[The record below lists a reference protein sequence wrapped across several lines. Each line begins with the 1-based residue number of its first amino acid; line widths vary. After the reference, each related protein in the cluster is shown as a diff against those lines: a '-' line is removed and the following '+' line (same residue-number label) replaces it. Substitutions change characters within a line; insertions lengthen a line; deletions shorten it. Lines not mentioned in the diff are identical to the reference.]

1 MLGLAYVGLLVC
13 AIAISLV
20 ENSSL
25 AATLVIGLA
34 LAGVEVYVLTRMA
47 GGFTVAVVPVVTVN
61 AVLLSAPVLWG
72 AVEGEVPIWAKA
84 AGSEEMHIRAALV
97 GIVFC
102 AGYTL
107 GAALV
112 GPKGMRFSGKG
123 LGLASRIRLPN
134 GVLVAVGYVGIFV
147 ALYGYQ
153 GALIQGRYL
162 GADGPFWA
170 VALSVVAT
178 PIAMLVLS
186 VVAVQ
191 RGSLRGIALVG
202 IGLLVL
208 ICFGRSTRVLALL
221 PMLVIAAKAIVTSE
235 RVRTKSVILAVA
247 ATGLLQ
253 MLALSGRSNPEGV
266 GLVPLGVRLL
276 TRPAEVFTGGGLS
289 ELVGNVLLSGP
300 LTAVVSNRS
309 IPSEA
314 FWTSLSP
321 MPGQLA
327 GWVEIKDSLRVNRYT
342 PFNALG
348 EIATQGWLTIA
359 IVGAAVGLLLALAT
373 RVSSNLRGAYQLA
386 ASLLLLAITIRF
398 SLSLL
403 QYNLRTSA
411 RHIWYLLIGLAAI
424 WSASAVFQSRHPA
437 RGGQGDPGLANVGT
451 NSPEGLRT
459 RT

>member
-1 MLGLAYVGLLVC
+1 
-13 AIAISLV
+13 
-20 ENSSL
+20 
-25 AATLVIGLA
+25 
-34 LAGVEVYVLTRMA
+34 
-47 GGFTVAVVPVVTVN
+47 
-61 AVLLSAPVLWG
+61 
-72 AVEGEVPIWAKA
+72 
-84 AGSEEMHIRAALV
+84 
-97 GIVFC
+97 
-102 AGYTL
+102 
-107 GAALV
+107 
-112 GPKGMRFSGKG
+112 
-123 LGLASRIRLPN
+123 
-134 GVLVAVGYVGIFV
+134 
-147 ALYGYQ
+147 
-153 GALIQGRYL
+153 
-162 GADGPFWA
+162 
-170 VALSVVAT
+170 
-178 PIAMLVLS
+178 
-186 VVAVQ
+186 
-191 RGSLRGIALVG
+191 
-202 IGLLVL
+202 
-208 ICFGRSTRVLALL
+208 
-221 PMLVIAAKAIVTSE
+221 
-235 RVRTKSVILAVA
+235 
-247 ATGLLQ
+247 
-253 MLALSGRSNPEGV
+253 
-266 GLVPLGVRLL
+266 
-276 TRPAEVFTGGGLS
+276 
-289 ELVGNVLLSGP
+289 
-300 LTAVVSNRS
+300 VVSNRS